1 MPLDELRTT
10 YRVIGEN
17 YRVGDDGSVWSNH
30 RNTRAA
36 VTAADGWH
44 LIVGGSDKDGYR
56 KVIICE
62 GGKRQYWRV
71 NMLVLTMFCGPPP
84 SDMKN
89 PTAAHANGV
98 RTDNRLT
105 NLRWATQK
113 SNVADKKNHDT
124 AQIGEKHPQCKL
136 TNAKVLEIRKLRA
149 AGITWREIAELL
161 GEKLVTVHA
170 AGSGRN
176 WKHI

>member
-1 MPLDELRTT
+1 MPLDELRVT
-10 YRVIGEN
+10 YCLIGEN
-17 YRVGDDGSVWSNH
+17 YRVGDDGSVWSRH

-36 VTAADGWH
+36 AVVVAGWH
-44 LIVGGSDKDGYR
+44 LIAGGTDKDGYR
-56 KVIICE
+56 KVIICD
-62 GGKRQYWRV
+62 GGKRRHCRV
-71 NMLVLTMFCGPPP
+71 NVLVLTAFSGPAP

-113 SNVADKKNHDT
+113 SNVADKKNHGT

-149 AGITWREIAELL
+149 AGTPWREIAELL